1 MNGNTQEKKMSYYVE
16 PNKDDL
22 RRLAELADG
31 PVYHPYGVQETL
43 PRGTKI
49 VLLDGPKTRGVI
61 LKRTGIRYY
70 DAVTI
75 DGLRTVKVGEFEAVE

>member
-1 MNGNTQEKKMSYYVE
+1 MNGRTKSYYIE

-31 PVYHPYGVQETL
+31 SVYHPYGVQETL

-49 VLLDGPKTRGVI
+49 VLLDGPRTRGAI
-61 LKRTGIRYY
+61 LRRTGIRYY

-75 DGLRTVKVGEFEAVE
+75 DGLRTVKVGEFEVAK